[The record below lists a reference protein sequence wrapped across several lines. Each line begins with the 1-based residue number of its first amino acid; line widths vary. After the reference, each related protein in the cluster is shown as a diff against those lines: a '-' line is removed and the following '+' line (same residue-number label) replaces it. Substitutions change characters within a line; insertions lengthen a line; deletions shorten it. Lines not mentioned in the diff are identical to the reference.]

1 MTKLEFIESLRARL
15 AGLPQEE
22 INARTEFYVEMI
34 HDRMEEGE
42 SEAEAVAAVGSVD
55 DVAREILAQIPLG
68 RLVKQKVKPQ
78 KKLSAAEILLL
89 VLGSPL
95 WLALLLGA
103 FGVAVGVVVGLLG
116 GVIALL
122 ASLWAT
128 CLALAAV
135 GVAGVPAGLLLAVT
149 GHGIAGVGLV
159 GAALACLGLSIF
171 AYYVSKYTTK
181 ATLWLF
187 KKSILGVKYL
197 ILKGGRDRA

>member
-15 AGLPQEE
+15 TGLPQEE

-68 RLVKQKVKPQ
+68 RLVKQRVKPQ
-78 KKLSAAEILLL
+78 KKLSTAEILLL

-103 FGVAVGVVVGLLG
+103 FGVTVGVVVGVLG

-122 ASLWAT
+122 ASLWASFS
-128 CLALAAV
+128 ALVAC
-135 GVAGVPAGLLLAVT
+135 GVAGVPAGVLLAVT

-171 AYYVSKYTTK
+171 AYYVSKHTTK